1 MGQIRF
7 SIITTEGKAMTN
19 EIRQMMIRQSEM
31 VDQQQAAYL
40 AVNQNTPRYCY
51 TCQKWLGGAVEAKQ
65 HPEHSI
71 H

>member
-1 MGQIRF
+1 
-7 SIITTEGKAMTN
+7 MTN